1 VQEPIRWQ
9 PVRPLGAGA
18 FGQVDLAWDNAD
30 RRWVAVKHFTGQDD
44 LGLLRFVIESRIR
57 VSHPHLVSTVSFR
70 LVDDQAWLVTE
81 LARGGSLRPLLN
93 RGPLPAGWVVEV
105 IDQVL
110 DALSAL
116 HGAGVVHRDVKPANI
131 LLRDPGMAAP
141 HVLVADFG
149 IAAWRAVSMT
159 GVGASIGTL
168 GYLAP
173 EYLDG
178 TQPSP
183 RTDLFAVGVLAA
195 ELLSGKRLVHQSNA
209 VTDLPAQWSD
219 QIPLP
224 DGLPGRLADVIRRM
238 ADPDSGRRYADCHEA
253 LAALRLISPPGTRP
267 DLTTVEAADLLAGV
281 PHSDSPPP
289 VAPVSAPIPVVQAP
303 PPVHSSNPPVLPQP
317 ISSPFP
323 AQTYAPP
330 PTAPVPA
337 KRKRLRWVL
346 AVVVA
351 VVVLGASGFLIWQ
364 PVDKTSP
371 GPQTATSQQPDSAPV
386 VAWTPS
392 PIEPCS
398 RVDIGRVRAG
408 NQRCQRVSGTVQSW
422 VAAPAEGFPAKSN
435 PNGPLAGE
443 KCDKADA
450 ADFDPAGVP
459 MVCREGTWAS
469 SR

>member
-1 VQEPIRWQ
+1 MEELSRWQ

-18 FGQVDLAWDNAD
+18 FGQVHLAWDNAE

-93 RGPLPAGWVVEV
+93 RGPLPAGWVIEV
-105 IDQVL
+105 VDQVL
-110 DALSAL
+110 DALTAL
-116 HGAGVVHRDVKPANI
+116 HGAGVIHRDVKPANI
-131 LLRDPGMAAP
+131 LLRDAGMSPP

-195 ELLSGKRLVHQSNA
+195 ELLSGRRLVHHSNA
-209 VTDLPAQWSD
+209 VTDLPAHWSD
-219 QIPLP
+219 QIPVP
-224 DGLPGRLADVIRRM
+224 AGIPARLAELIRRM
-238 ADPDSGRRYADCHEA
+238 ADPDPRRRHADCHEA
-253 LAALRLISPPGTRP
+253 LVALRVVSPQGTRP
-267 DLTTVEAADLLAGV
+267 DLTAVEAADLLAAL
-281 PHSDSPPP
+281 PHHDSPPP
-289 VAPVSAPIPVVQAP
+289 PVPRTPP
-303 PPVHSSNPPVLPQP
+303 PPVHSSNPPVPQP
-317 ISSPFP
+317 V
-323 AQTYAPP
+323 
-330 PTAPVPA
+330 APVHSPDPPVKPRVRRRFPRVIA
-337 KRKRLRWVL
+337 AL
-346 AVVVA
+346 AA
-351 VVVLGASGFLIWQ
+351 VVVLATTGFVVWQ
-364 PVDKTSP
+364 SIGTDPP
-371 GPQTATSQQPDSAPV
+371 GGPGTGQQSKSDPV
-386 VAWTPS
+386 VAWKPS

-408 NQRCQRVSGTVQSW
+408 NQRCQRVSGTAQAW
-422 VAAPAEGFPAKSN
+422 VAAPPAGFPAKSN

-443 KCDKADA
+443 ACTKPGTT
-450 ADFDPAGVP
+450 DFDPTGTPVL
-459 MVCREGTWAS
+459 CRDDKWVS
-469 SR
+469 SG

>member
-1 VQEPIRWQ
+1 VEELSRWQ

-18 FGQVDLAWDNAD
+18 FGQVHLAWDNAE

-93 RGPLPAGWVVEV
+93 RGPLPVGWVVEV

-224 DGLPGRLADVIRRM
+224 DGLPGRLAEVIRRM
-238 ADPDSGRRYADCHEA
+238 ADPDPQRRYADCHEA
-253 LAALRLISPPGTRP
+253 LAALRVISPPGTRP
-267 DLTTVEAADLLAGV
+267 DLTSVEAADLLAGI
-281 PHSDSPPP
+281 PHHDSPPP
-289 VAPVSAPIPVVQAP
+289 LGPVSAPQPVQA
-303 PPVHSSNPPVLPQP
+303 VHSSNPP
-317 ISSPFP
+317 ISTPFP
-323 AQTYAPP
+323 VQQNMSPPYTPP
-330 PTAPVPA
+330 PNPAAPTPSGR
-337 KRKRLRWVL
+337 KRKRLPRVL
-346 AVVVA
+346 AAVVA
-351 VVVLGASGFLIWQ
+351 VVVVAGAGFLIWQ
-364 PVDKTSP
+364 SIDTAKPGQQTGTSD
-371 GPQTATSQQPDSAPV
+371 QPDSAPV

-408 NQRCQRVSGTVQSW
+408 SQRCQRVSATAQAW

-443 KCDKADA
+443 GCTQASP
-450 ADFDPAGVP
+450 ADFDPTGVP
-459 MVCREGTWAS
+459 MMCRDGKWAS
-469 SR
+469 SG